1 MLTKIRKVISEKI
14 KKINDSYEFKPL
26 LSEIEE
32 SPLSPLGHFTFLTII
47 ALIIVSILW
56 LTLAKIDIVISARGV
71 VIPDGEIKIIQSFEG
86 GVVDKILIK
95 EGDFVKKGQILI
107 EINSKTTDAKLKS
120 INKNLAQSRLEA
132 KRLSAIGMNST
143 FDNRNID
150 KENENLNEEIKTQQK
165 LYSENLNLLN
175 SEIKAKQEEIKQ
187 IQNQINSTIAQK
199 RDYEFQL
206 KIAKDKLQ
214 RLKDVIDIIAYNS
227 YQEQEEKL
235 NSITESINRINSEIL
250 RLKTQQMQ
258 IKSQISQIKADFK
271 TKNLDMLANTQKQ
284 IKELEA
290 NKEQIEFSN
299 INQKITAP
307 VDGYID
313 KLLVHTQGAII
324 TPAQELI
331 ALTPFEKPLLIK
343 AKVLNKDIGFVKI
356 GMPVSIKI
364 DAFDFQKYGILQGRV
379 KTISQNSINDEQ
391 LGLVYEIYIALED
404 DTLIVEGKKQKIS
417 TGMTLSAE
425 IEISKRRIIEFF
437 IYPIIKY
444 LDEGMSVR

>member
-14 KKINDSYEFKPL
+14 KEINDSYEFKPL

-47 ALIIVSILW
+47 ALITVSILW

-187 IQNQINSTIAQK
+187 IQNQINSTMAQK

-271 TKNLDMLANTQKQ
+271 TKNLDLLANTQKQ

-391 LGLVYEIYIALED
+391 LGLVYEIYITLED

-425 IEISKRRIIEFF
+425 IEINKRRIIEFF

>member
-14 KKINDSYEFKPL
+14 KEINDSYEFKPL

-150 KENENLNEEIKTQQK
+150 KENENLKEEIKTQQK